1 MQETEEEPV
10 GFYRCGQSK
19 CRWMGTDPAIWLYRF
34 NRNFYVLCKPEPGEE
49 IPADLAC
56 PVCPVCH
63 EIVYPTPGTVEEFL
77 ATLPKQLETTLM
89 RLNDQRLEKA
99 YRLIEA
105 ELQRR
110 GIDVT
115 SET

>member
-1 MQETEEEPV
+1 M
-10 GFYRCGQSK
+10 
-19 CRWMGTDPAIWLYRF
+19 
-34 NRNFYVLCKPEPGEE
+34 
-49 IPADLAC
+49 
-56 PVCPVCH
+56 
-63 EIVYPTPGTVEEFL
+63 VYPTPGTVEEFL

>member
-1 MQETEEEPV
+1 MFWR
-10 GFYRCGQSK
+10 G
-19 CRWMGTDPAIWLYRF
+19 L
-34 NRNFYVLCKPEPGEE
+34 
-49 IPADLAC
+49 
-56 PVCPVCH
+56 
-63 EIVYPTPGTVEEFL
+63 YPTPGTVEEFL

-110 GIDVT
+110 RIDVT
-115 SET
+115 SETQAGAG